1 MGVQI
6 AVASDHA
13 GLELKEEVRRH
24 LTERGIEAVDFGP
37 ASEDSV
43 DYPDYGQE
51 VASRVSSGAF
61 ERGILICGAGIGMS
75 IVANKFPGVRAALA
89 MNIFSARMSRRH
101 NNANVLV
108 LAGRLTG
115 KELAMAIVDEWLD
128 NEFEGGRHQRRLDK
142 ISKIEKGL
150 DESGHGE

>member
-6 AVASDHA
+6 AIASDHA

-24 LTERGIEAVDFGP
+24 MAERGIDAVDFGP

-61 ERGILICGAGIGMS
+61 EKGILICGAGIGMS

-89 MNIFSARMSRRH
+89 MNIFSARMSRKH

-142 ISKIEKGL
+142 ISTIEKGL
-150 DESGHGE
+150 RESGHGV

>member
-6 AVASDHA
+6 AIASDHA
-13 GLELKEEVRRH
+13 GLELKEEIRRH

-37 ASEDSV
+37 TSEDSV

-51 VASRVSSGAF
+51 VGSRVSSGAF
-61 ERGILICGAGIGMS
+61 EKGILICGAGIGMS

-89 MNIFSARMSRRH
+89 MNIFAARMSRHH
-101 NNANVLV
+101 NNSNVLV

-115 KELAMAIVDEWLD
+115 KELAMAILDEWLD
-128 NEFEGGRHQRRLDK
+128 SEFEGGRHQRRLDK
-142 ISKIEKGL
+142 ISKLEKSL
-150 DESGHGE
+150 AESGPGN